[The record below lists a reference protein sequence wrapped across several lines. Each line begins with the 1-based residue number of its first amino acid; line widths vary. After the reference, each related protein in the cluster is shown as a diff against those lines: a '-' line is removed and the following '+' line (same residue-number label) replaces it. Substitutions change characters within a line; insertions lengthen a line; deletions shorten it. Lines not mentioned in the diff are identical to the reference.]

1 MNMDAKN
8 ANLVAAESY
17 KSSSTG
23 RAEFE
28 LSIGSYIMHNSITM
42 VRMMRDGKF
51 CWQVE
56 LPISG
61 LTVSSGR
68 RYLLLID
75 QHTQQQLS
83 GFGEYLRM
91 SCRQQRVAADD
102 EGAPAALRVGN
113 PHGRWCLRSAPL
125 LRCLNIGPSEC
136 MRWQKYISVLFM
148 KIISILAYR

>member
-8 ANLVAAESY
+8 ANFVAAESY

-51 CWQVE
+51 GWQVE

-91 SCRQQRVAADD
+91 SC
-102 EGAPAALRVGN
+102 
-113 PHGRWCLRSAPL
+113 C
-125 LRCLNIGPSEC
+125 
-136 MRWQKYISVLFM
+136 
-148 KIISILAYR
+148 